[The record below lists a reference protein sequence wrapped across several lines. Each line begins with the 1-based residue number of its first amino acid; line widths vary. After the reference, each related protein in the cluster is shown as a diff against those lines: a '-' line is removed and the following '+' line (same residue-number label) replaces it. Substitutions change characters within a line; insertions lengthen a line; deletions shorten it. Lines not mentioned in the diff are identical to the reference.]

1 MHQGGATYA
10 ERSGHWWCVATVD
23 IPISGMTL
31 NSALP
36 NQEQE
41 GSGGNTALMGLARLM
56 TLAFH
61 GVELAPLAQ
70 KMIERARVHEHDGN
84 ALMDLAVI
92 LQLQGAKEIG
102 LAALDQALQTQ
113 RIYRLPSRRSTT
125 LRLLAIMAHGDLMA
139 NAPLPF
145 LFEDADIELTMLYL
159 RDGEPLSA
167 ELPPHDLITV
177 AVSESR
183 ANRELLQELAQ
194 ALTMGRSPVF
204 NRPERILMT
213 ARDAAC
219 KLIQDVPGIH
229 MPSTHTVSRAEL
241 QWLVAGHCALADML
255 LHGDFPLIIR
265 PLDSHAGHG
274 LEKVESA
281 PDLAAYLA
289 GATANEFF
297 ISPFVDYKSPDG
309 LYRKYRVVLVD
320 GVPFPAHMGVSAH
333 WMIHYL
339 NAGMSES
346 AEKRAEEDQFMRGF
360 DTGFAQLHGASLKAL
375 SDHFGLEYLVIDC
388 AETSDGK
395 LLVFEVD
402 PGAVVH
408 SMDPPELF
416 PYKAAH
422 MQKVFK
428 AFRAMLQRVI
438 ARGN

>member
-1 MHQGGATYA
+1 
-10 ERSGHWWCVATVD
+10 
-23 IPISGMTL
+23 
-31 NSALP
+31 
-36 NQEQE
+36 
-41 GSGGNTALMGLARLM
+41 
-56 TLAFH
+56 
-61 GVELAPLAQ
+61 
-70 KMIERARVHEHDGN
+70 
-84 ALMDLAVI
+84 
-92 LQLQGAKEIG
+92 
-102 LAALDQALQTQ
+102 
-113 RIYRLPSRRSTT
+113 
-125 LRLLAIMAHGDLMA
+125 
-139 NAPLPF
+139 
-145 LFEDADIELTMLYL
+145 
-159 RDGEPLSA
+159 
-167 ELPPHDLITV
+167 
-177 AVSESR
+177 
-183 ANRELLQELAQ
+183 
-194 ALTMGRSPVF
+194 MGRSPVF

-346 AEKRAEEDQFMRGF
+346 AEKRAEEEQFMRGF